1 MATETESRVIGMLA
15 AIEPP
20 PDAAEQIE
28 AMGPEAVNVACE
40 AALGTYVELRPK
52 IRTNAA
58 AIIGRMHSEQAR
70 ETLALLVT
78 DSNEDVAIRAL
89 RAVGRRD
96 EPELVQRVG
105 LVLRRADA
113 SPLLVAEAVN
123 ALATTPTRTAREVL
137 EEYRRTQGEGAPP
150 HRRHALVEQALRRV
164 GDTGE
169 TG

>member
-1 MATETESRVIGMLA
+1 MATDSERRVLSMLA

-52 IRTNAA
+52 VRTNAT
-58 AIIGRMHSEQAR
+58 AIVGRMNNQQAR

-78 DSNEDVAIRAL
+78 DSSEDVAIRAL
-89 RAVGRRD
+89 RALGRRD

-113 SPLLVAEAVN
+113 SPLLAAEAVK
-123 ALATTPTRTAREVL
+123 ALAATPARAAARKL
-137 EEYRRTQGEGAPP
+137 LDQYREKTGEGAPA
-150 HRRHALVEQALRRV
+150 HRRHALVEQALRSAKN
-164 GDTGE
+164 
-169 TG
+169 

>member
-1 MATETESRVIGMLA
+1 MATETERRVLGMLG

-58 AIIGRMHSEQAR
+58 AIVGRMTSEQAR

-78 DSNEDVAIRAL
+78 DPDEDVAIRAL

-96 EPELVQRVG
+96 EPELAQRAG

-113 SPLLVAEAVN
+113 SPILAAEAVN
-123 ALATTPTRTAREVL
+123 ALAATPARDAAREVL
-137 EEYRRTQGEGAPP
+137 QEYRRMEGEGAPA
-150 HRRHALVEQALRRV
+150 HRRHALVEQALQSAQR
-164 GDTGE
+164 
-169 TG
+169 